1 MRECVPVF
9 LLLNR
14 SMKKI
19 EQKVI
24 KFIKDH
30 NIITP
35 GDNIMVALSG
45 GPDSIFLLSFLIRF
59 RKKYNI
65 KIGLL
70 HYNHCLRGEESERDQ
85 NFCRSVAE
93 QLNIPIFIERGDVK
107 KYSVDNKLSVE
118 EAGRILRYRALESTA
133 AREGF
138 NKIATAHNSNDN
150 EETILLNLFKGA
162 GLHGIT
168 GIPVT
173 RGNIIRPM
181 LCLAK
186 AEVLEYLTFYNI
198 EYITDSSNA
207 GNDFMRNKLR
217 NNIIP
222 LIKKEINPSLE
233 KALLNFA
240 LINSDISKYIMA
252 DITKLAELVVSF
264 GNNVLYLN
272 KNEFSRVAP
281 SLTSALVK
289 FALDK
294 HFGCDFSY
302 SDYLSIYQLTDKKV
316 GKVAEIS
323 NNYTAIND
331 RQNIIVFK
339 NSREWDFPEQSIALG
354 TKIDVF
360 GKTLEM
366 NLVAKEEV
374 TFIKDKKIEYISG
387 DDLNGVFTVRL
398 WKSGDYFYPA
408 GLNKRKLLSDFFTD
422 IKLSAFEKKIQTV
435 VENNGKIIWVTG
447 LRIDD
452 SVKIDNNTK
461 KVVKLCL
468 Q

>member
-1 MRECVPVF
+1 
-9 LLLNR
+9 
-14 SMKKI
+14 MKKI

-30 NIITP
+30 NIISS
-35 GDNIMVALSG
+35 GDNILIALSG
-45 GPDSIFLLSFLIRF
+45 GPDSVFLLSFLVRF
-59 RKKYNI
+59 RNKYNI

-70 HYNHCLRGEESERDQ
+70 HYNHKLRGEEAERDQ

-93 QLNIPIFIERGDVK
+93 QYNLPFFLEQGDVK
-107 KYSVDNKLSVE
+107 KYAEENKLSVE
-118 EAGRILRYRALESTA
+118 EAGRILRYKALEA
-133 AREGF
+133 AAEREGF

-168 GIPVT
+168 GIPVI

-181 LCLAK
+181 LCLSK
-186 AEVLEYLTFYNI
+186 AEVLEYLSYYNI
-198 EYITDSSNA
+198 SYITDSSNA
-207 GNDFMRNKLR
+207 ECDFMRNKLR
-217 NNIIP
+217 NIIIP

-240 LINSDISKYIMA
+240 FINSDINRYILA
-252 DITKLAELVVSF
+252 DITKLAESVVSF

-272 KNEFSRVAP
+272 KSELKKVTP
-281 SLTSALVK
+281 SLTTALIK
-289 FALDK
+289 FAFDK
-294 HFGCDFSY
+294 YFNCEFSY
-302 SDYLSIYQLTDKKV
+302 SDYLSIYRLMDKKA
-316 GKVAEIS
+316 GKIAEIS
-323 NNYTAIND
+323 NNFKALND
-331 RQNIIVFK
+331 RQSIIVFK
-339 NSREWDFPEQSIALG
+339 NSSEWDFPERSIVLG

-360 GKTLEM
+360 GKTLEIIP
-366 NLVAKEEV
+366 VDKEEV
-374 TFIKDKKIEYISG
+374 VFLKDKKIEYISG
-387 DDLNGVFTVRL
+387 DNINSIFTVRL
-398 WKSGDYFYPA
+398 WKNGDYFYPA
-408 GLNKRKLLSDFFTD
+408 GLNKKKLLSDFFTD

-435 VENNGKIIWVTG
+435 VENNGKIVWVTG
-447 LRIDD
+447 QRIDD

>member
-1 MRECVPVF
+1 
-9 LLLNR
+9 
-14 SMKKI
+14 MKKI

-30 NIITP
+30 NIISS
-35 GDNIMVALSG
+35 GDNILIALSG
-45 GPDSIFLLSFLIRF
+45 GPDSVFLLSFLVRF
-59 RKKYNI
+59 RNKYNI

-70 HYNHCLRGEESERDQ
+70 HYNHKLRGEEAERDQ

-93 QLNIPIFIERGDVK
+93 QYNLPFFLEQGDVK
-107 KYSVDNKLSVE
+107 KYAEENKLSVE
-118 EAGRILRYRALESTA
+118 EAGRILRYKALEA
-133 AREGF
+133 AAEREGF

-168 GIPVT
+168 GIPVI

-181 LCLAK
+181 LCLSK
-186 AEVLEYLTFYNI
+186 AEVLEYLSYYNI
-198 EYITDSSNA
+198 SYITDSSNA
-207 GNDFMRNKLR
+207 ECDFMRNKLR
-217 NNIIP
+217 NIIIP

-240 LINSDISKYIMA
+240 FINSDINRYILA
-252 DITKLAELVVSF
+252 DITKLAESVVSF

-272 KNEFSRVAP
+272 KSELKKVTP
-281 SLTSALVK
+281 SLTTALIK
-289 FALDK
+289 FAFDK
-294 HFGCDFSY
+294 YFNCEFSY
-302 SDYLSIYQLTDKKV
+302 SDYLSIYRLMDKKA
-316 GKVAEIS
+316 GKIAEIS
-323 NNYTAIND
+323 NNFKALND
-331 RQNIIVFK
+331 RQSIIVFK
-339 NSREWDFPEQSIALG
+339 NSSEWDFPERSIVLG

-360 GKTLEM
+360 GKTLEIIP
-366 NLVAKEEV
+366 VDKEEV
-374 TFIKDKKIEYISG
+374 AFLKDKKIEYISG
-387 DDLNGVFTVRL
+387 DNINSIFTVRL

-408 GLNKRKLLSDFFTD
+408 GLNKKKLLSDFFTD

-435 VENNGKIIWVTG
+435 VENNGKIVWVTG
-447 LRIDD
+447 QRIDD

>member
-1 MRECVPVF
+1 
-9 LLLNR
+9 
-14 SMKKI
+14 MKKI

-30 NIITP
+30 NIISS
-35 GDNIMVALSG
+35 GDNILIALSG
-45 GPDSIFLLSFLIRF
+45 GPDSVFLLSFLVRF
-59 RKKYNI
+59 RNKYNI

-70 HYNHCLRGEESERDQ
+70 HYNHKLRGEEAERDQ

-93 QLNIPIFIERGDVK
+93 QYNLPFFLEQGDVK
-107 KYSVDNKLSVE
+107 KYAEENKLSVE
-118 EAGRILRYRALESTA
+118 EAGRILRYKALEA
-133 AREGF
+133 AAERKGF

-168 GIPVT
+168 GIPVI

-181 LCLAK
+181 LCLSK
-186 AEVLEYLTFYNI
+186 AEVLEYLSYYNI
-198 EYITDSSNA
+198 SYITDSSNA
-207 GNDFMRNKLR
+207 ECDFMRNKLR
-217 NNIIP
+217 NIIIP

-240 LINSDISKYIMA
+240 FINSDINRYILA
-252 DITKLAELVVSF
+252 DITKLAESVVSF

-272 KNEFSRVAP
+272 KSELKKVTP
-281 SLTSALVK
+281 SLTTALIK

-294 HFGCDFSY
+294 HFSCEFSY
-302 SDYLSIYQLTDKKV
+302 SDYLSIYRLMDKKA
-316 GKVAEIS
+316 GKIAEIS
-323 NNYTAIND
+323 NNFKALND
-331 RQNIIVFK
+331 RQSIIVFK
-339 NSREWDFPEQSIALG
+339 NSSEWDFPERSIVLG

-360 GKTLEM
+360 GKTLEIIP
-366 NLVAKEEV
+366 VDKEEV
-374 TFIKDKKIEYISG
+374 AFLKDKKIEYISG
-387 DDLNGVFTVRL
+387 DNINSIFTVRL

-408 GLNKRKLLSDFFTD
+408 GLNKKKLLSDFFTD

-435 VENNGKIIWVTG
+435 VENNGKIVWVTG
-447 LRIDD
+447 QRIDD